1 MVRVICLLTSKQ
13 KSADF
18 IFRCMFIPMLVSL
31 FDVVLTIGQ
40 LPVESSSLEL
50 VISICGSLEFPGDKL
65 LAEISRV
72 LKPGG
77 MVLITGIN
85 DGVITLQFVTW

>member
-1 MVRVICLLTSKQ
+1 MVRVIFLLTSKKQ
-13 KSADF
+13 SADF
-18 IFRCMFIPMLVSL
+18 IFSMLVSL

-77 MVLITGIN
+77 TVLITGIK
-85 DGVITLQFVTW
+85 DGVIILQFVTW